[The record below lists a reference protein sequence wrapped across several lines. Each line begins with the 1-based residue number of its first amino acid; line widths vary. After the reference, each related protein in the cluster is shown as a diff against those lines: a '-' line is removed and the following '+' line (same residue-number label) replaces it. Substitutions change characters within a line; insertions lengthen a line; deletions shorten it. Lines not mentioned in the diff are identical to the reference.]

1 MKNAPNPAKKPYVK
15 VSQPSLVPVLPHTFP
30 CSILGVFG
38 LVVLLSSVAELSIV
52 FVGLVVLDAELSVTL
67 VVLVVFG
74 GDVTIVV
81 GVGVDAGVGP
91 THDVLTS
98 LHAATAVKLKMKLN
112 L

>member
-1 MKNAPNPAKKPYVK
+1 M
-15 VSQPSLVPVLPHTFP
+15 
-30 CSILGVFG
+30 
-38 LVVLLSSVAELSIV
+38 VLLSSVAELPVV
-52 FVGLVVLDAELSVTL
+52 FVGFVVLDAELSVTL

-81 GVGVDAGVGP
+81 GVGVGVGP

-98 LHAATAVKLKMKLN
+98 LHAATAVKLKIKLN